1 MKLDKAA
8 RILCDFDISTVRQL
22 DDIKDIRKVSRN
34 HVIRRAVDEYL
45 QTNSAV
51 ATRAFG
57 LWGQF
62 SEPSLK
68 DGE

>member
-8 RILCDFDISTVRQL
+8 RILCDFDTSTVRQL

-34 HVIRRAVDEYL
+34 HVIRIAVDEYL
-45 QTNSAV
+45 QTNSDV
-51 ATRAFG
+51 TTRAFS
-57 LWGQF
+57 LWSHF
-62 SEPSLK
+62 KEPRLK